1 MLIINMLLGGDL
13 FTIIYVHGAL
23 AAGIIYVHGALAL
36 AAGYFLYV
44 WTAEC
49 DILSKIIITVAA
61 LCPLS
66 NYLTALMD
74 APDAVTAL
82 HAMLNQIVCAA
93 AYIDV
98 IIRLNGRE
106 NVIAKFRELI

>member
-13 FTIIYVHGAL
+13 FT
-23 AAGIIYVHGALAL
+23 IIYVHGALAL